1 MTGLPANQCIPYH
14 EAAPAITGKAQAAVT
29 GKRLVKVAANRDAS
43 VLLNNAS
50 TGGNIMVNHATAA
63 LNTCLGVAAYDA
75 AIGTLVKVWLKCKGT
90 ILPITSTGAITAGTE
105 VEAAANGTVSTKSAG
120 VPIGLAVADAADASD
135 AQILLY

>member
-1 MTGLPANQCIPYH
+1 MPALPANQCIPYH
-14 EAAPAITGKAQAAVT
+14 EGGPAITGKCQAAVT

-50 TGGNIMVNHATAA
+50 TGGNIMVNPATAA
-63 LNTCLGVAAYDA
+63 LGTAIGVAAYDA
-75 AIGTLVKVWLKCKGT
+75 PIGSLVKVWLKGVGN
-90 ILPITSTGAITAGTE
+90 ILPITATGAISAGQE

-120 VPIGLAVADAADASD
+120 VPVGLAVADAADQTD

>member
-14 EAAPAITGKAQAAVT
+14 EDAPAITGKCQAPVI
-29 GKRLVKVAANRDAS
+29 GKRLVKVAANRDAP

-50 TGGNIMVNHATAA
+50 TGGNIMVNPATAA

-75 AIGTLVKVWLKCKGT
+75 PTGSLVKVWLKGKGT
-90 ILPITSTGAITAGTE
+90 ILPITATGAISAGAE

-120 VPIGLAVADAADASD
+120 VAIGLVVADAADAGD
-135 AQILLY
+135 AQVLLY